1 MIRFRSKGCTGSC
14 NQGRRSCNCRAGM
27 PRLDVPV
34 VDLAYRNTPFP
45 RIARWVDEHSVMTAV
60 LMVLAVFALF
70 VLGAWLDGAPA

>member
-1 MIRFRSKGCTGSC
+1 
-14 NQGRRSCNCRAGM
+14 M